1 MYANLICVF
10 LILQYNI
17 YKACKLTKPNKWNS
31 RNKYMLL
38 WKKDINSVFNL
49 MTKHGIQETNWK
61 MDNRN
66 IFIFSKNSMLCNL
79 WNCELSNK
87 RKYYKTLINKYK
99 DVHNQHNTYTPYAIA
114 NVIMANYT
122 LFDDKKIMSFKFK

>member
-1 MYANLICVF
+1 
-10 LILQYNI
+10 
-17 YKACKLTKPNKWNS
+17 
-31 RNKYMLL
+31 
-38 WKKDINSVFNL
+38 
-49 MTKHGIQETNWK
+49 
-61 MDNRN
+61 
-66 IFIFSKNSMLCNL
+66 MLCNL